1 MGERRS
7 IARSARLELDEAVAA
22 TQRAERKLQQLPL
35 ASKGSAAA
43 SVGPRWDERLRAELR
58 AQPALAEALQER
70 LRSEPALQGA
80 AAAPHVASWPSAL
93 AWYATEH
100 RQP

>member
-35 ASKGSAAA
+35 ASKGGAAA
-43 SVGPRWDERLRAELR
+43 GVGPRWDERLQAELR

-70 LRSEPALQGA
+70 LTLTLTLSLTLTLTLTRSTRC
-80 AAAPHVASWPSAL
+80 SCCTCSIT
-93 AWYATEH
+93 YSC
-100 RQP
+100 R